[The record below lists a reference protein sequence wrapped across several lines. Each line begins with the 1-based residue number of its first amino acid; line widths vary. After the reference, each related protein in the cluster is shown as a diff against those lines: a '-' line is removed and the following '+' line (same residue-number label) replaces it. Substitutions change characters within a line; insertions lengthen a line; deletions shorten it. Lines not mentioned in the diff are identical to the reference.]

1 MGLSRILY
9 STSQSGSESQKSSQ
23 REDDEDDDDD
33 DDDATLRFRRL
44 HNFIYYLRDGSA
56 LPPGCYSIDTQQYN

>member
-23 REDDEDDDDD
+23 REDDD

>member
-23 REDDEDDDDD
+23 REDDDD